1 MLKKLA
7 PRSSLLA
14 SSDSS
19 CYHQAHDH
27 YSCRLRYSFVCRWHY
42 YCFSTLILSPVTILP
57 MIAVIAFLA
66 VLSVLI
72 LIHEAGHFIA
82 ARIFGVKA
90 EEFGYGLPPRAIGWV
105 REGRKWK
112 RVTSKDRTEHKHTI
126 WSINWLPIGGFV
138 RLKGENGENKDD
150 KDSFH
155 AKKVWQRF
163 IIIAAGVLMN
173 WLLAIVLFT
182 IGFSFGTPAVLDN
195 MPPGAIVNRR
205 EILIIDTI
213 PGSPAQKAGIAS
225 MDSIVSINGQ
235 APKNVDDIRTLIDLK
250 PDGAIPIVI
259 KRGSEDKTF
268 DVTPVF
274 MQEIDQKGI
283 GVSLAESGIIRYPVH
298 LAVVNSVR
306 VTWEYTKNIA
316 VTFVQ
321 LFKEMFT
328 GGGETVKQVSGPV
341 GIAVLAGRIA
351 QRGIAQLIQFAAILS
366 INLAVLNFLPIPAL
380 DGGRALFLVIEAIRR
395 KPINRNIEALI
406 HNIAFIIL
414 IALVILISV
423 RDVGRLFGHG

>member
-1 MLKKLA
+1 
-7 PRSSLLA
+7 
-14 SSDSS
+14 
-19 CYHQAHDH
+19 
-27 YSCRLRYSFVCRWHY
+27 
-42 YCFSTLILSPVTILP
+42 
-57 MIAVIAFLA
+57 MIAIIAFLL

-105 REGRKWK
+105 KEGKKWK
-112 RVTSKDRTEHKHTI
+112 RVGSQDKTQYKNTI

-150 KDSFH
+150 KDAFH

-173 WLLAIVLFT
+173 WLLAVVLFT

-195 MPPGAIVNRR
+195 MPPGAIVESR
-205 EILIIDTI
+205 EILIVDTV
-213 PGSPAQKAGIAS
+213 PGSPAAKAGIAS
-225 MDSIVSINGQ
+225 MDSIQSINGQ
-235 APKNVDDIRTLIDLK
+235 TPKNVDDIRTLIDSK
-250 PDGAIPIVI
+250 PDGAIPIVV
-259 KRGSEDKTF
+259 KRGSR
-268 DVTPVF
+268 DVTFNVTPEF
-274 MQEIDQKGI
+274 MTEINQKGI
-283 GVSLAESGIIRYPVH
+283 GVSLAESGVIRYPVH
-298 LAVVNSVR
+298 LAIVNAVR
-306 VTWEYTKNIA
+306 VTWAYTENIA

-321 LFKEMFT
+321 LFKEMFS
-328 GGGETVKQVSGPV
+328 GGGETVKAVSGPV

-351 QRGIAQLIQFAAILS
+351 ERGVAQLIQFAAILS

-380 DGGRALFLVIEAIRR
+380 DGGRALFLIIEAIRR

-414 IALVILISV
+414 IALIILISV
-423 RDVGRLFGHG
+423 RDVGRLFGH